1 MLLGIDIRSSAFT
14 DEWKGPGEEQR
25 KGKKVKMNPVDYYPT
40 LPGTTPD
47 YNDLSDLYYGNILQ
61 KVSITFYSIIS
72 VLGIIGNGLVI
83 WIAGFRMKKTISA
96 VWFLNLAIADFLCC
110 ASLPLLIAED
120 LDILRNL
127 PVNPFCI
134 SDIILSTIN
143 MSASV
148 LLLTAMSIDRCV
160 SVMWPFWAKVY
171 RTRRLVRITAGGI
184 WLLSLPFTGLLL
196 YINGWC
202 KTNLHYNDIVYFE
215 KIGQVISPFMFFML
229 FVIPFLII
237 LTSYLIIFLKLRKS
251 NRPQRSQRPYRI
263 ITAVI
268 LCFFICWFPYYIW
281 PLIPLYDV
289 AGNNVFSTI
298 NIIVNSLA
306 VLNSCINPI
315 IYVFMVQDF
324 RQGFLRSIPARL
336 KRALSDSPDDLSREP
351 EDCELQN
358 NTIYSM

>member
-1 MLLGIDIRSSAFT
+1 MD
-14 DEWKGPGEEQR
+14 
-25 KGKKVKMNPVDYYPT
+25 PVDYYPT
-40 LPGTTPD
+40 LPETTLD
-47 YNDLSDLYYGNILQ
+47 YNYLSDHYYDGILQ
-61 KVSITFYSIIS
+61 KISVILYGIIF

-110 ASLPLLIAED
+110 ASLPLLIAEQFD
-120 LDILRNL
+120 FLKNL
-127 PVNPFCI
+127 STDPFCI
-134 SDIILSTIN
+134 SSIILFSLNT
-143 MSASV
+143 SASV

-160 SVMWPFWAKVY
+160 SVMWPLWAKVHM
-171 RTRRLVRITAGGI
+171 TRRLVRITAGVI
-184 WLLSLPFTGLLL
+184 WGLSSPFVGLVL
-196 YINGWC
+196 YMNGWC
-202 KTNLHYNDIVYFE
+202 KTYNNSILHMA
-215 KIGQVISPFMFFML
+215 KIRKKFWPFMFLML

-268 LCFFICWFPYYIW
+268 LCFFICCCPYYLW
-281 PLIPLYDV
+281 ALIPLYDE
-289 AGNNVFSTI
+289 AGNNVSSTI
-298 NIIVNSLA
+298 NIIVNNLA

-315 IYVFMVQDF
+315 IYVFMGKDF

-351 EDCELQN
+351 EDCELQ
-358 NTIYSM
+358 